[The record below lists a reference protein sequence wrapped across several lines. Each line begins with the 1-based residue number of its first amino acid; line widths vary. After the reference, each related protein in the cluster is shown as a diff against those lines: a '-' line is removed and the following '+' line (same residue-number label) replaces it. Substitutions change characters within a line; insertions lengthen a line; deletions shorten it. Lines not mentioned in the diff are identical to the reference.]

1 MDIALF
7 DFDGTITQCDTF
19 TPFVKSVIPRNRMR
33 LGQVFLAPLI
43 IGHRYG
49 LVSSSYVRQKV
60 IRVGFKGLSASTLA
74 ELGRQHAD
82 SFIPKVIRPQA
93 IERLKWH
100 KNRGDRILIVS
111 ASLAVYLDPWC
122 KTMGF
127 EVCGVN
133 LEEKYGRLTGRY
145 VDGDCTARKKADR
158 IRAVA
163 NLDEY
168 EHVYAY
174 GDTVEDTEM
183 LDLADTRYFNWEE
196 VS

>member
-7 DFDGTITQCDTF
+7 DFDGTITHCDTF
-19 TPFVKSVIPRNRMR
+19 TPFVKSAVPRSRK
-33 LGQVFLAPLI
+33 LFGQFFLAPLI

-49 LVSSSYVRQKV
+49 LVSSSHVRQKV
-60 IRVGFKGLSASTLA
+60 IQVGFKGLAASTLA
-74 ELGRQHAD
+74 ELGHQYAD
-82 SFIPKVIRPQA
+82 SFIPKVLRPQA
-93 IERLKWH
+93 VERLKWH
-100 KNRGDRILIVS
+100 KERGDRILIVS
-111 ASLAVYLDPWC
+111 ASLKVYLDPWC
-122 KTMGF
+122 KAMGF

-133 LEEKYGRLTGRY
+133 LEEKCGRLTGRY
-145 VDGDCTARKKADR
+145 TGGDCTAGKKADR

-183 LDLADTRYFNWEE
+183 LALADTRYFNWER

>member
-19 TPFVKSVIPRNRMR
+19 TPFVKAVIPRNRMR
-33 LGQVFLAPLI
+33 LGQIFLAPLI

-60 IRVGFKGLSASTLA
+60 VQVGFKGLSVSTLA

-82 SFIPKVIRPQA
+82 SFIPKVLRPQA

-100 KNRGDRILIVS
+100 KARGDRILIVS
-111 ASLAVYLDPWC
+111 ASLAAYLGPWC
-122 KTMGF
+122 EKMGF
-127 EVCGVN
+127 ELCGVN
-133 LEEKYGRLTGRY
+133 LEEREGLLTGHY
-145 VDGDCTARKKADR
+145 LDGDCTGRKKVER
-158 IRAVA
+158 IRALI
-163 NLDEY
+163 NLDEF
-168 EHVYAY
+168 EHIYAY
-174 GDTVEDTEM
+174 GDTAEDIEM
-183 LDLADTRYFNWEE
+183 LDLADSKFFNWGK

>member
-33 LGQVFLAPLI
+33 LGQVILAPLI

-60 IRVGFKGLSASTLA
+60 IQVGFKGLSVSTLVK
-74 ELGRQHAD
+74 LGRQHAD
-82 SFIPKVIRPQA
+82 TFIPKVLRPQA

-100 KNRGDRILIVS
+100 KNHGDRILIVS
-111 ASLAVYLDPWC
+111 ASLTVYLDPWC

-133 LEEKYGRLTGRY
+133 LEEKDGYLTGRY
-145 VDGDCTARKKADR
+145 ADGDCTARKKADR

-168 EHVYAY
+168 EHIYAY
-174 GDTVEDTEM
+174 GDTLEDNEM
-183 LDLADTRYFNWEE
+183 LDLADTRYFNWEKI
-196 VS
+196 S